1 MMHKRL
7 KVLMGLL
14 LSLSGCAGSAPLP
27 AKALA
32 LNQSG
37 AEAAAA
43 GDLSTAEA
51 RLLLAIEYNPS
62 FTEAWV
68 NLGLVEL
75 KRGNLE
81 QASKH
86 FRRARDL
93 NADLPTPHHGLGLT
107 AERRGVRLEA
117 EGYYRASLR
126 VDPGFAPSRVNLARS
141 LFARQ
146 QFDEARLEFLKLT
159 QSTPGEVA
167 GFIGLSETFSKLSRE
182 AEAESALAEAEERF
196 PGAPDVAL
204 VRGRRALAKEQFDT
218 AKAAFVRA
226 SESTDRF
233 VVASALAH
241 LGLVALAEGKRSVAS
256 EFAMR
261 AKNQSAEDPVL
272 KLLEAEL
279 AKQNPR

>member
-68 NLGLVEL
+68 NLGLVE
-75 KRGNLE
+75 
-81 QASKH
+81 
-86 FRRARDL
+86 L